1 MQPKY
6 LKIGETHLLTLPY
19 STRKVVIV
27 GYDLHNDYVIY
38 QDEYGR
44 QDWLPECLFV
54 LGIL

>member
-1 MQPKY
+1 MPKY

-38 QDEYGR
+38 QDENER
-44 QDWLPECLFV
+44 QYILPECLFV
-54 LGIL
+54 LGV